1 MKRFFSLLLT
11 ACLMTALTGCK
22 ATSDANPTQ
31 AQPAEATPAEAHAKT
46 LVIYF
51 SATGT
56 TRAVAEALA
65 ARTGADLY
73 ELVPEEP
80 YTADDLNYNVSSSRA
95 NREMNDDSARPAIH
109 GDIIDVSGYDTI
121 LLGYPIWWGTM
132 PRIVNTLLDACDLSG
147 KVILPFCTS
156 GGSGVSQST
165 SDIRR
170 AEPNADVRDGLRARG
185 SQDSALDRWLSE
197 NGLGQ

>member
-31 AQPAEATPAEAHAKT
+31 KPAEATPAEAHAKT

-132 PRIVNTLLDACDLSG
+132 PRILNTFLDTYDLSG
-147 KVILPFCTS
+147 KTVLPFCTS
-156 GGSGVSQST
+156 GSTGVSGSV
-165 SDIRR
+165 SDLRT
-170 AEPNADVRDGLRARG
+170 ALPGVTVRDGWRAAGANDNGTETWLRN
-185 SQDSALDRWLSE
+185 
-197 NGLGQ
+197 NGVIK

>member
-11 ACLMTALTGCK
+11 ACLMTALTSCK

-95 NREMNDDSARPAIH
+95 NREMNDDSAR
-109 GDIIDVSGYDTI
+109 
-121 LLGYPIWWGTM
+121 
-132 PRIVNTLLDACDLSG
+132 
-147 KVILPFCTS
+147 
-156 GGSGVSQST
+156 
-165 SDIRR
+165 
-170 AEPNADVRDGLRARG
+170 
-185 SQDSALDRWLSE
+185 
-197 NGLGQ
+197 